1 MERVFMQSIREIV
14 QISLDTGYLSQEAE
28 DRLRYLL
35 QMTSY
40 DLSDIHAFLLLQD
53 AAVRGLVRQES
64 RELNQSEV

>member
-1 MERVFMQSIREIV
+1 MQSIREIV